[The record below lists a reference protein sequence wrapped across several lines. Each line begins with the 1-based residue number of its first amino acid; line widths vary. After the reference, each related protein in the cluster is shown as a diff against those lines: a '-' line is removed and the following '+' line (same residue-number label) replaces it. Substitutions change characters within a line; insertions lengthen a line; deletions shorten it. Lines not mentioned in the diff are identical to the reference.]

1 MQSFTYQLK
10 AISYKRVIVSNSLYN
25 QIYSF
30 GALFVS
36 QLKFVCM
43 YLRVFWPIYRCSK
56 VAPVESSLSPDSKK
70 PQQEAIAIYCYSTL
84 EATVTYCK
92 NTQEVTVTH

>member
-1 MQSFTYQLK
+1 M
-10 AISYKRVIVSNSLYN
+10 
-25 QIYSF
+25 YSF
-30 GALFVS
+30 SAPFVS
-36 QLKFVCM
+36 RLKFVCV

-56 VAPVESSLSPDSKK
+56 VAPVESSLSPDSKN
-70 PQQEAIAIYCYSTL
+70 PQQVSIAIYCYNTL